1 MEAGHSASERL
12 VEGEEMNPVIST
24 ASLIMIAIGLS
35 FMVIAKALEV
45 FFG

>member
-1 MEAGHSASERL
+1 
-12 VEGEEMNPVIST
+12 MNPVIST